1 LLPRNLFITN
11 FVKEGKRH
19 TERVQPTTT
28 KAPQHDGPILE
39 LKGLT
44 KKFGGLVALGKV
56 DLKIETGKIL
66 GIIGPNG
73 AGKTTLFNLVSGFLV
88 PTEGSI
94 KYQGREITRF
104 NPYKI
109 TRIGI
114 GRTFQI
120 VNPFAEMTVLENVM
134 MGALCHERNLE
145 KASTYSEKVLEFV
158 DMISKKNL
166 RISELTLEDKKR
178 LELARA
184 LATQPSLLL
193 IDEVMAGLNPEEVN
207 QTIRLIQA
215 IRNQGVTILMIEHVM
230 QAVMSLSDRILILN
244 FGEKIAEGT
253 PFEVS
258 QNPEVIKAYLGEEY
272 VISRN

>member
-1 LLPRNLFITN
+1 
-11 FVKEGKRH
+11 
-19 TERVQPTTT
+19 
-28 KAPQHDGPILE
+28 
-39 LKGLT
+39 
-44 KKFGGLVALGKV
+44 
-56 DLKIETGKIL
+56 
-66 GIIGPNG
+66 
-73 AGKTTLFNLVSGFLV
+73 
-88 PTEGSI
+88 
-94 KYQGREITRF
+94 
-104 NPYKI
+104 
-109 TRIGI
+109 
-114 GRTFQI
+114 
-120 VNPFAEMTVLENVM
+120 
-134 MGALCHERNLE
+134 
-145 KASTYSEKVLEFV
+145 
-158 DMISKKNL
+158 MISKKNL

-258 QNPEVIKAYLGEEY
+258 QNPEVITAYLGEEY